1 MDINIIAPVNSLG
14 YGVVGT
20 NVTKYLSKIANVALW
35 TIGNAEV
42 SEKDVSVLR
51 ECVSNASFP
60 NFSAPCVRIWHQH
73 DMSQFVGRGARV
85 GFPIFELDRFAP
97 NETHHLKSLDKIF
110 VCSSWAKKI
119 VVNAVEKNHDR
130 ISVIP
135 LGVDRNIFPETDSN
149 RTETVFL
156 NVGKWEIRKGH
167 DVLVE
172 AFNQAFNEDDD
183 VELWMMCHNPFYDV
197 EENRE
202 WQTLYKNSKLGD
214 KIRIIPRQETQ
225 KEVYNIMAQS
235 DCGVFP
241 SRAEGWNL
249 EALEMMSCGKQ
260 VIATNYS
267 AHTEFC
273 NDSNSLLVDIDSTED
288 AFDGKWF
295 KGQGKWAKIDDK
307 QISDISSHMRDIHEQ
322 KRAGKDLINKE
333 GISTAEKFSWEHTAS
348 EIVSSLT
355 LG

>member
-1 MDINIIAPVNSLG
+1 MDINVIAPANSLG

-51 ECVSNASFP
+51 ECASNANFP

-73 DMSQFVGRGARV
+73 DMSQFVGRGMRV
-85 GFPIFELDRFAP
+85 GFPIFELDQFTP
-97 NETHHLKSLDKIF
+97 QETHHLKSLDKIF

-119 VVNAVEKNHDR
+119 VVDAVEKSHYR
-130 ISVIP
+130 VSVIP
-135 LGVDRNIFPETDSN
+135 LGVDRSIFPETDSN

-172 AFNQAFNEDDD
+172 AFNQAFNEDDN

-197 EENRE
+197 EGNRE
-202 WQTLYKNSKLGD
+202 WQNLYKNSKLGS
-214 KIRIIPRQETQ
+214 KIRIIPRQQTQ
-225 KEVYNIMAQS
+225 KEVYSIMAQS

-273 NDSNSLLVDIDSTED
+273 NGSNSLLVDIDSTED

-295 KGQGKWAKIDDK
+295 KGQGKWAKIDDE
-307 QISDISSHMRDIHEQ
+307 QISDISNHLRNVHEQ
-322 KRAGKDLINKE
+322 KSSGKDLINTE
-333 GISTAEKFSWEHTAS
+333 GIKTAEKFSWENTAR
-348 EIVSSLT
+348 EIVSSLS

>member
-14 YGVVGT
+14 YGVVGI
-20 NVTKYLSKIANVALW
+20 NVVKYLSKIAKVSLW
-35 TIGNAEV
+35 PIGNPEISAED
-42 SEKDVSVLR
+42 SAVLQ
-51 ECVSNASFP
+51 ECVFNTSLP
-60 NFSAPCVRIWHQH
+60 NFTAPCLRIWHQH
-73 DMSQFVGRGARV
+73 DMSQFVGRGAKI
-85 GFPIFELDRFAP
+85 GFPIFELDSFTP
-97 NETHHLKSLDKIF
+97 QEIHHLKSLDKIF

-119 VVNAVEKNHDR
+119 IVDALEKNHYR
-130 ISVIP
+130 FSVIP
-135 LGVDRNIFPETDSN
+135 LGVDRNIFPETASN
-149 RTETVFL
+149 RTETIFL

-172 AFNQAFNEDDD
+172 AFNRAFNEDDD

-202 WQTLYKNSKLGD
+202 WQTLYKNSKLGS
-214 KIRIIPRQETQ
+214 KIRIIPRQQTQ

-260 VIATNYS
+260 IIATNYS

-273 NDSNSLLVDIDSTED
+273 NDSNSLLIDIDSKED

-307 QISDISSHMRDIHEQ
+307 QISCISNHMREIYE
-322 KRAGKDLINKE
+322 KKKLGKDLKNKE
-333 GISTAEKFSWEHTAS
+333 GVKTAKEFSWENTANK
-348 EIVSSLT
+348 IVSSLS